1 VAHTIEPLSSIP
13 LELYSF
19 DLHLTLYCDNI
30 VETVSTLKQ
39 FAALEVSQTLRRL
52 QFYKEYSLWEYPVQ

>member
-1 VAHTIEPLSSIP
+1 MAHTIKPLSSIP
-13 LELYSF
+13 SELYSF
-19 DLHLTLYCDNI
+19 DLYLTLYCDDI
-30 VETVSTLKQ
+30 VGTIPTLKQ